1 MNEALAEMEEVARD
15 TEQQLL
21 LAGLMLANTA
31 AFDGTVNGVTV
42 NELVQEIAHYNSTVA
57 ALVATAKHLLTE
69 VEEDQSEATS
79 TWTDISALETTIQEL
94 LGNSTLAQGHLDL
107 VESYLEE
114 LDQQRANLR
123 MNLTHLSE
131 LAMDLTTQLTRL
143 NSSVA
148 NASRES
154 VDVKASAEELRIQL
168 VALRSHTDL
177 VLELTRQLN
186 VSIETTWEATQFLV
200 ENYTTTLVSFH
211 CVIASIES
219 EIKAVVV

>member
-1 MNEALAEMEEVARD
+1 MEEVARD

-21 LAGLMLANTA
+21 VAGLMLANTA

-42 NELVQEIAHYNSTVA
+42 NELVQMIAHYNSTVA
-57 ALVATAKHLLTE
+57 ALVATAQNLLTE
-69 VEEDQSEATS
+69 LGEDQSEATS

-94 LGNSTLAQGHLDL
+94 WGNSTLAQGHLDL
-107 VESYLEE
+107 AESHLEE

-154 VDVKASAEELRIQL
+154 VDVEASAEELRVQL
-168 VALRSHTDL
+168 VALRSNTDL
-177 VLELTRQLN
+177 VLELARQLN
-186 VSIETTWEATQFLV
+186 VSIEATWEATQFLV
-200 ENYTTTLVSFH
+200 ENYTTTLVSVH
-211 CVIASIES
+211 YVIAS
-219 EIKAVVV
+219 VVECALCTH

>member
-1 MNEALAEMEEVARD
+1 MEEVARD

-21 LAGLMLANTA
+21 VAGLMLANTA

-42 NELVQEIAHYNSTVA
+42 NELVQVIAHYNSTVA
-57 ALVATAKHLLTE
+57 ALVATAQNLLTE
-69 VEEDQSEATS
+69 LGEDQSEATS

-107 VESYLEE
+107 VESDLDD

-154 VDVKASAEELRIQL
+154 VDVKASAEELRVQL

-177 VLELTRQLN
+177 VLELARQLN
-186 VSIETTWEATQFLV
+186 VSIEATWEATQFLV
-200 ENYTTTLVSFH
+200 ENYTTTLVCVH
-211 CVIASIES
+211 YVIASIVEC
-219 EIKAVVV
+219 ALCTH